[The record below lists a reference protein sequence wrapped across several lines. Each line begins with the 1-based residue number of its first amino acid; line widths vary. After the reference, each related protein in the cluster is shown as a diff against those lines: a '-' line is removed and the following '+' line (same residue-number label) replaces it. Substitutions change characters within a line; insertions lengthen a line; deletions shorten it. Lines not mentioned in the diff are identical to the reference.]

1 MAKVSIKFQNKS
13 ILKES
18 VYEKTPCP
26 DKEVVKLFLE
36 NLKNLIKTLPDL
48 KEELEEETR
57 DDKLPGVTNTDA
69 IPAAAAKPKAKSLKG
84 EFKGKGPDKISNIG
98 SFISDMLLKHKELCK
113 TNIGKAAI
121 ESLSVILRDEND
133 PFKLTP
139 YCRNEIVT
147 QISQLETVKDIC
159 GEVATLATEPTTA
172 TQPAQAPAATQPA
185 QAPAK
190 KKPKSRRQRIKT
202 SKRKPTP
209 VKTVDTPV
217 VVPKTA
223 EEKAEEK
230 EAEEKEAAKVNGFEA
245 AVNFDQADN
254 SEIFNAMTQQK
265 EKSGT
270 GEDNE

>member
-57 DDKLPGVTNTDA
+57 DDKLPGVINKDA

-172 TQPAQAPAATQPA
+172 TQPAQAPA
-185 QAPAK
+185 K